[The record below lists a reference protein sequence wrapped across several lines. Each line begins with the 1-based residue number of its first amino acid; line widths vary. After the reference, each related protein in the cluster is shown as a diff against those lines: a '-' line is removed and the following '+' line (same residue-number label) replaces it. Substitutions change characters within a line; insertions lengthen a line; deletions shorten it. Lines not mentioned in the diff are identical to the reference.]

1 MKIPLRLGPLRA
13 EGYEV
18 HRSGVRWICE
28 PGQMCRAH
36 QVVAY
41 FNLSVRAARPG
52 QNGPMPFAEERE
64 LQVACA
70 PRVAGR
76 LMYDSASAP
85 GGYHS
90 ILGIS
95 LWDAD
100 SVLAHL
106 EVEGASDG
114 SGDDIGRLRLLMLAG
129 RRMTPLADVL
139 SGLLA
144 GWHGRSRA
152 WWSEGGAPTTVLSLG
167 VCDVTGVV
175 LGEEG
180 AFLELFRSEAAPSQ
194 FVSIPDH
201 PIAPAAPVL
210 LDQLERTPA
219 QFAAMASDMHSGF
232 FQAAAVPNAND
243 WMFVGTLLS
252 MMQRCPIRETYDVMT
267 DSGLA
272 HSAPADALFLSLN
285 SEPFDI
291 LRHKKL
297 GYRLN
302 ILRHYQVAAGPAVRS
317 WLATAFEPVRR
328 TTGDIKKDFE
338 NLIGAVERATGAHIM
353 ILNRMSTS
361 GDESISTY
369 APFDAPMSGT
379 LANIASKELNLML
392 HDLAANRNVSIIDVD
407 AIAADMGGSEHLPDG
422 VHQSR
427 AIQEALRH
435 EVLHVMSGLR
445 AARQKA
451 FALR

>member
-1 MKIPLRLGPLRA
+1 MKIPLRLGSLRA
-13 EGYEV
+13 EGYEI
-18 HRSGVRWICE
+18 HRSGVRWLCE
-28 PGQMCRAH
+28 PGQPCRAN

-41 FNLSVRAARPG
+41 FNLSIRSARPG
-52 QNGPMPFAEERE
+52 HNGPMPFAEERE

-70 PRVAGR
+70 PRADGR
-76 LMYDSASAP
+76 LTFDSASAP

-90 ILGIS
+90 ILGFNE
-95 LWDAD
+95 WDAD
-100 SVLAHL
+100 TVLGHL
-106 EVEGASDG
+106 EVDG
-114 SGDDIGRLRLLMLAG
+114 PAAGLVEDIGRLRLLMLAG

-152 WWSEGGAPTTVLSLG
+152 WWFEGGAPTTLLSMG
-167 VCDVTGVV
+167 ICDVTGVV
-175 LGEEG
+175 LGEAG
-180 AFLELFRSEAAPSQ
+180 AFLEMFRSEEAPSQ

-201 PIAPAAPVL
+201 PIAPAAAVL
-210 LDQLERTPA
+210 FDQLERTPA
-219 QFAAMASDMHSGF
+219 QFASISSDMHAGF
-232 FQAAAVPNAND
+232 FQAPVVPNAED

-252 MMQRCPIRETYDVMT
+252 TMQRCPIRDTYEVMT
-267 DSGLA
+267 DTGLTR
-272 HSAPADALFLSLN
+272 SAPADALFLSLTA
-285 SEPFDI
+285 EPLDI

-302 ILRHYQVAAGPAVRS
+302 ILRHYQIAAGPAVRS

-328 TTGDIKKDFE
+328 TISDIKSDFE
-338 NLIGAVERATGAHIM
+338 NLVGAVDKATGAHVI

-361 GDESISTY
+361 GDENISTY

-392 HDLAANRNVSIIDVD
+392 HDVAANRNVSIIDVD

-427 AIQEALRH
+427 AIQEALRQ
-435 EVLHVMSGLR
+435 EVLHVTKGLR
-445 AARQKA
+445 ASTRSVSAVR
-451 FALR
+451 